1 MIVVGAPRDA
11 SIVDRLLG
19 TVATEVV
26 RRADCEVLV
35 VRPRQDDSPPA
46 GDASVPA

>member
-1 MIVVGAPRDA
+1 VGALRDT
-11 SIVDRLLG
+11 SIADRLLG

-35 VRPRQDDSPPA
+35 VRPRAEPLPE
-46 GDASVPA
+46 